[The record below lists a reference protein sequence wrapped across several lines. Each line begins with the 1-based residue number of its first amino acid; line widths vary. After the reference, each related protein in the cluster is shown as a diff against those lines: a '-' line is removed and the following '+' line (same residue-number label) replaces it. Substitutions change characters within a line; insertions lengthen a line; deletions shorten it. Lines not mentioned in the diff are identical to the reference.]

1 MRKNEKDKKK
11 MPLFDTFK
19 TSAAVG
25 LLMQQISAVPCIEGH
40 QIPEMPY
47 TYHLSSETSSQIRGL
62 MMDESINYIKDLT
75 TLLNRAYRVLLS
87 SNDAQRAS
95 AIATLDPVQTD
106 LVELQLRGLEG
117 AIKNVY
123 ARCSEEQMG
132 LVKPALFATAQA
144 RASAA
149 KLNHLINQ
157 MTKPVHIV
165 ESNID
170 MEGMRALAKHGS
182 EVFSSGN
189 FH

>member
-1 MRKNEKDKKK
+1 MPKNEKDKKK

-25 LLMQQISAVPCIEGH
+25 LLMQQISAVPCIEGN

-47 TYHLSSETSSQIRGL
+47 SYHLSSETSNQIRGL
-62 MMDESINYIKDLT
+62 MMDDSINYIKDLT
-75 TLLNRAYRVLLS
+75 ALLNRAYRVLLG
-87 SNDAQRAS
+87 SNDPQLELT
-95 AIATLDPVQTD
+95 IATLDPVQTD
-106 LVELQLRGLEG
+106 LLELQLRGLEG

-123 ARCSEEQMG
+123 ARCSEEQIG

-144 RASAA
+144 RASAV
-149 KLNHLINQ
+149 KLNHLIDQ
-157 MTKPVHIV
+157 MKKPVHIV

-170 MEGMRALAKHGS
+170 MEGIRALAKHGS